1 MRLGGDETMNIRT
14 AEDKTA
20 VLEALL
26 NDARI
31 EANQLRARLER
42 YRGIIASTRL
52 VMGHEIRRPT
62 TAIAGY
68 LEVAREDVAKAGL
81 ADALVFIDKAR
92 GECELLDEL
101 NTFYLDLLK
110 VDGAAGAPIVD
121 RVDVAAVIADALSHL
136 PRTLRADARVR
147 VAPGAALPAAPVNRN
162 ALKLIVLNLAENAL
176 NYSSSE
182 TPVRI
187 EVEVGRDQRGPGDR
201 ELLKLRV
208 IDQGEGIAPEDVK
221 RIFKPFV
228 RLEEGKARGSGLGL
242 TLVRSLVDMCDGE
255 VSVRSEAGKGTTVF
269 VTLPLLPGG
278 EPEGVRP

>member
-1 MRLGGDETMNIRT
+1 MNIRT

-31 EANQLRARLER
+31 EANQLRARVER
-42 YRGIIASTRL
+42 YLRIMASTRL

-68 LEVAREDVAKAGL
+68 LEIARDDVAKAGL
-81 ADALVFIDKAR
+81 AEAAAFIEKAR
-92 GECELLDEL
+92 DECELLDEL
-101 NTFYLDLLK
+101 NTFFLDLLK
-110 VDGAAGAPIVD
+110 VDGAAGAPMVD
-121 RVDVAAVIADALSHL
+121 KVDVIEVIDEAIEHL
-136 PRTLRADARVR
+136 PRTLGGRARVR
-147 VAPGAALPAAPVNRN
+147 VVAGNALPPAPVNRN
-162 ALKLIVLNLAENAL
+162 ALKLIVLNLVENAL
-176 NYSSSE
+176 NYSNTS
-182 TPVRI
+182 TTVRI
-187 EVEVGRDQRGPGDR
+187 EAEVGRDQRGPGDG

-221 RIFKPFV
+221 RIFMPFV
-228 RLEEGKARGSGLGL
+228 RLEEGKTRGSGLGL

-269 VTLPLLPGG
+269 VTLPLSPGG

>member
-1 MRLGGDETMNIRT
+1 MNIRT

-31 EANQLRARLER
+31 EANELRARLER
-42 YRGIIASTRL
+42 YRRIIASTRL

-68 LEVAREDVAKAGL
+68 LEIARDDAAKAGL
-81 ADALVFIDKAR
+81 AEAVAFIDKAR
-92 GECELLDEL
+92 GECDLLDEL
-101 NTFYLDLLK
+101 NTFFLDLLK
-110 VDGAAGAPIVD
+110 VDGAAGTPMVD
-121 RVDVAAVIADALSHL
+121 KVDVVAVIDEAIDHL
-136 PRTLRADARVR
+136 PRTLGGRARVR
-147 VAPGAALPAAPVNRN
+147 VVAVNALPAAPVNRN
-162 ALKLIVLNLAENAL
+162 ALKLIVLNLIENAL
-176 NYSSSE
+176 NYSSAS
-182 TPVRI
+182 TAVRI
-187 EVEVGRDQRGPGDR
+187 EAEVGRDQRGPGDR

-221 RIFKPFV
+221 RIFMPFV
-228 RLEEGKARGSGLGL
+228 RLEPGKTGGSGLGL

-269 VTLPLLPGG
+269 VTLPLSPGG